1 MRRVSMFCGLGIL
14 CLAFLVGAGT
24 SQDAK
29 KEGGKDKDAKKE
41 GKAKGMLPAG
51 FKDLGLSAEQVSKIY
66 AVQAEYNGKIA
77 DLTKQINELKS
88 KRSKEEF
95 NVLTEA
101 QRDTYLKNKG
111 LEVKDKGKEKDK
123 DKADAKKTADK
134 DKK

>member
-1 MRRVSMFCGLGIL
+1 MKRVSMFSGLGIL

-29 KEGGKDKDAKKE
+29 KDKDAKKE
-41 GKAKGMLPAG
+41 GKVKGMLPAG
-51 FKDLGLSAEQVSKIY
+51 FKDLGLSAEQVQKIY
-66 AVQAEYNGKIA
+66 TVQTEYNMKIA

-95 NVLTEA
+95 NVLTPA

-111 LEVKDKGKEKDK
+111 LEVKDKGKDEKKVDT
-123 DKADAKKTADK
+123 AKKAE